1 MTITP
6 APPSAPPTR
15 RTPLGLARGILTGA
29 VIGSSLAALV
39 VGTVLERVPLLVGGL
54 AVPIAYGLLVLAA
67 GAPGRAREAAI
78 IPRTALA
85 MIESLRATGGESSD
99 VPVRFDLTVAPDGG
113 PAYRVESTQSVNLV
127 DLPDYKPGGI
137 IVVQY
142 PPHQPWAVKLV
153 KRPTPEWEDRAAA
166 ARIDSA
172 PGPVLTSEPPPG
184 GTVGGYLT
192 LLALLLGA
200 AGVVFAFR
208 AELFAPEDP
217 HATDRPPSAAGP
229 ADPGTSSTTIVS
241 AASGTVALG
250 PGQSLFDE
258 GRLRLAVDSL
268 TKGDGKKRQALTV
281 VVQDRLL
288 TVVFT
293 PAGSQAPGFDLD
305 ALPYPRIPDLVREA
319 RTTLGVHSPR
329 TWQLTAESL
338 SGALTLRVG
347 VTGSDGAAS
356 LEANGHGEI
365 VRRVPAR

>member
-15 RTPLGLARGILTGA
+15 RTPLALARAVLTGA
-29 VIGSSLAALV
+29 VIGSSLAALA

-67 GAPGRAREAAI
+67 GAPARAREAAVV
-78 IPRTALA
+78 PRTALA
-85 MIESLRATGGESSD
+85 MIESLRATGGETSD

-113 PAYRVESTQSVNLV
+113 PAYRVESTQFVNLV

-137 IVVQY
+137 VVVRY

-153 KRPTPEWEDRAAA
+153 KRPTPEWEDRAAE

-172 PGPVLTSEPPPG
+172 PGPALTDEQPPG
-184 GTVGGYLT
+184 STVGGYLT

-208 AELFAPEDP
+208 GELFGPDGPTE
-217 HATDRPPSAAGP
+217 RPPSAARSV
-229 ADPGTSSTTIVS
+229 DPGTSSTTIVS

-258 GRLRLAVDSL
+258 GRLRPAVDSL
-268 TKGDGKKRQALTV
+268 TKADSAKRQALTV

-293 PAGSQAPGFDLD
+293 PTGSRAPGFDLD
-305 ALPYPRIPDLVREA
+305 DLPCARIPALVREA
-319 RTTLGVHSPR
+319 RTTLGVRSPK

-338 SGALTLRVG
+338 SGTLTLRVG
-347 VTGSDGAAS
+347 VTGADGAAS
-356 LEANGHGEI
+356 LEANGRGEI
-365 VRRVPAR
+365 VRRAPAR

>member
-6 APPSAPPTR
+6 GPPSAPPTR
-15 RTPLGLARGILTGA
+15 RTPLDLARGIVTGA

-39 VGTVLERVPLLVGGL
+39 VGTVLEHVPLLVGGL

-67 GAPGRAREAAI
+67 GAPARAREAAVV
-78 IPRTALA
+78 PRTALA

-99 VPVRFDLTVAPDGG
+99 VPVRFDLTVAPDDG

-137 IVVQY
+137 VVVQY
-142 PPHQPWAVKLV
+142 PPHRPWAVKLV

-166 ARIDSA
+166 ARIDSV
-172 PGPVLTSEPPPG
+172 PGPVLADEQPPG

-200 AGVVFAFR
+200 AGVVFGFR
-208 AELFAPEDP
+208 AELFGPEDP
-217 HATDRPPSAAGP
+217 TDRPPSAAGP

-258 GRLRLAVDSL
+258 GRLRPAVDSL

-305 ALPYPRIPDLVREA
+305 ALPYPRIPALVREA
-319 RTTLGVHSPR
+319 RTTLGVRSPR
-329 TWQLTAESL
+329 TWQLTAEGL
-338 SGALTLRVG
+338 SGALVLRVG
-347 VTGSDGAAS
+347 VTGTDSVAS

>member
-15 RTPLGLARGILTGA
+15 RTPLDLARGVLTGA

-39 VGTVLERVPLLVGGL
+39 VGIVLEHVPLLVGGL
-54 AVPIAYGLLVLAA
+54 AAPIVYGLLVLAA
-67 GAPGRAREAAI
+67 GAPERAREAAI
-78 IPRTALA
+78 VRRTALA
-85 MIESLRATGGESSD
+85 KIESLRATGGETSD
-99 VPVRFDLTVAPDGG
+99 VPVRFDLTVAPDGV

-137 IVVQY
+137 VVVQY
-142 PPHQPWAVKLV
+142 PPHQPWTVKLV
-153 KRPTPEWEDRAAA
+153 KRPTPEWEDRATA

-172 PGPVLTSEPPPG
+172 PGPALTGEPPPA

-208 AELFAPEDP
+208 ADLFGPDDP
-217 HATDRPPSAAGP
+217 TDRPPSVAGP
-229 ADPGTSSTTIVS
+229 TDPGTSSTTIVS

-258 GRLRLAVDSL
+258 GRLRSAVDSL
-268 TKGDGKKRQALTV
+268 TKGDGRKRLALTV

-293 PAGSQAPGFDLD
+293 PTGSQTPGFDLD
-305 ALPYPRIPDLVREA
+305 ALPYRRIPALVREA
-319 RTTLGVHSPR
+319 RTTLGVRSPR

-347 VTGSDGAAS
+347 VAGADGAAS
-356 LEANGHGEI
+356 LEANGLGEI

>member
-6 APPSAPPTR
+6 APPSALPTR
-15 RTPLGLARGILTGA
+15 RTPLDLARGILTGA

-67 GAPGRAREAAI
+67 GAPERAREAAI
-78 IPRTALA
+78 VPRTTLA
-85 MIESLRATGGESSD
+85 KIESLRATGGETSD
-99 VPVRFDLTVAPDGG
+99 VPVRFDLTVAPDGE

-127 DLPDYKPGGI
+127 DLPDYKPDGI
-137 IVVQY
+137 VVVQY

-153 KRPTPEWEDRAAA
+153 KRPTPEWEDRATA

-172 PGPVLTSEPPPG
+172 PGPALTDERPPD
-184 GTVGGYLT
+184 GTIGGYLT

-200 AGVVFAFR
+200 AGVVFVFR
-208 AELFAPEDP
+208 ADLFDPEDP
-217 HATDRPPSAAGP
+217 THRPPSAAGP
-229 ADPGTSSTTIVS
+229 AVPGTSSTTIVS

-258 GRLRLAVDSL
+258 GRLRWAVDSL
-268 TKGDGKKRQALTV
+268 TKGEGRKRQALTV

-305 ALPYPRIPDLVREA
+305 ALPYPRIPALVREA
-319 RTTLGVHSPR
+319 RATLGVRSPQ

-347 VTGSDGAAS
+347 VAGADGAAS
-356 LEANGHGEI
+356 LEANGHGEV
-365 VRRVPAR
+365 VRRVSAR

>member
-6 APPSAPPTR
+6 APPGAPPTR
-15 RTPLGLARGILTGA
+15 RTLLDLARGILTGA
-29 VIGSSLAALV
+29 VSGSSLAALV

-54 AVPIAYGLLVLAA
+54 AVPVVYGLLVLAA
-67 GAPGRAREAAI
+67 GAPKRAREAAI
-78 IPRTALA
+78 VPRTALA
-85 MIESLRATGGESSD
+85 MIESLRATGGETSD

-113 PAYRVESTQSVNLV
+113 PAYRVESTQFVNLV

-142 PPHQPWAVKLV
+142 PPHRPWAVKLV
-153 KRPTPEWEDRAAA
+153 KRPTPQWEDRATA

-172 PGPVLTSEPPPG
+172 PGPVLAGEPTTG
-184 GTVGGYLT
+184 GTVGGYIT

-200 AGVVFAFR
+200 AGVVFVFR
-208 AELFAPEDP
+208 AELFGTDDP
-217 HATDRPPSAAGP
+217 TDRPPSAAGP

-258 GRLRLAVDSL
+258 GRLRQAVDSL

-305 ALPYPRIPDLVREA
+305 ALPYPRIPALVREA
-319 RTTLGVHSPR
+319 RTTLGVRSPR

-347 VTGSDGAAS
+347 VTGADGVAS
-356 LEANGHGEI
+356 LEANGDGEI

>member
-6 APPSAPPTR
+6 APPSALPTR
-15 RTPLGLARGILTGA
+15 RTPLDLARGILTGA

-67 GAPGRAREAAI
+67 GAPERAREAAI
-78 IPRTALA
+78 VPRTTLA
-85 MIESLRATGGESSD
+85 KIESLRATGGETSD

-137 IVVQY
+137 VVVQY

-153 KRPTPEWEDRAAA
+153 KRPTPEWEDRATA

-172 PGPVLTSEPPPG
+172 PGPALTDERPSD

-208 AELFAPEDP
+208 ADLFGPED
-217 HATDRPPSAAGP
+217 HSDRPPSAAGP
-229 ADPGTSSTTIVS
+229 AEPGTSSTTIVS

-258 GRLRLAVDSL
+258 GRLRRAVDSL
-268 TKGDGKKRQALTV
+268 TKGEGRKRQALTV

-293 PAGSQAPGFDLD
+293 PVGSQAPGFDLD
-305 ALPYPRIPDLVREA
+305 ALPYPRIPALVREA
-319 RTTLGVHSPR
+319 RATLGVRSPQ

-347 VTGSDGAAS
+347 VAGADGVAS

>member
-1 MTITP
+1 MV
-6 APPSAPPTR
+6 
-15 RTPLGLARGILTGA
+15 LTGA

-39 VGTVLERVPLLVGGL
+39 VGTVLGHVSLLVGGL
-54 AVPIAYGLLVLAA
+54 VLPIAHGLLVLAA
-67 GAPGRAREAAI
+67 GAPERARRRAI
-78 IPRTALA
+78 VPCTTLA
-85 MIESLRATGGESSD
+85 RIEGLHATGGETSD
-99 VPVRFDLTVAPDGG
+99 VPVRFDLTVAPDGR

-127 DLPDYKPGGI
+127 DLADYEPGGI
-137 IVVQY
+137 VVVQY

-153 KRPTPEWEDRAAA
+153 KRPTPEWEDRAAS
-166 ARIDSA
+166 ARINSA
-172 PGPVLTSEPPPG
+172 PGPALTAKPPPDG
-184 GTVGGYLT
+184 SVGGYLT

-200 AGVVFAFR
+200 AAVVFAFR
-208 AELFAPEDP
+208 ADLFGPEGP
-217 HATDRPPSAAGP
+217 ADRPPSAAGP

-250 PGQSLFDE
+250 PGQSLFDG

-268 TKGDGKKRQALTV
+268 TQGDGRNRQALTV
-281 VVQDRLL
+281 VAQDRLL

-305 ALPYPRIPDLVREA
+305 ALPYPRIPALVREA
-319 RTTLGVHSPR
+319 RTTLGVRSPQ

-347 VTGSDGAAS
+347 VAGADGAAS